1 MWGEW
6 GGSGLLLVLFSMSL
20 SEESHMT
27 TREIAVILSFFSYLI
42 FAFLPII
49 PQPVWLGAVWIIL
62 SSICLIP
69 VLLIPC
75 RLSHRNHGFSDLREV
90 GDDHEAQEIATES
103 NREEYYLSISVVFC
117 FPLYRVVYLLA
128 AVGALDYGQTMGA
141 FLLLTTFTK
150 ALFAA
155 TTIIASNIYSR
166 TYLEAQMALSEDRN
180 AVGVRSRI
188 VKHILHQMQSPLHS
202 LVTGLEQL
210 GQRDH
215 LNTSYLYLLSTM
227 REASSFIY
235 EILNDALLEAE
246 GASSLTVGSFGLR
259 KSISKVITSM
269 LHSITTKGLEVEED
283 IPDSVP
289 DRLIGDRRLLE
300 LVLRC
305 LLGNAIEFSPNDS
318 KIGLHV
324 TSAALDS
331 FTTITVSIS
340 DNGPGM
346 SPEKSRKLFIGGRER
361 SCGRVKMEIGTGAG
375 QMEVSRLSLCK
386 QMVGLQGGTLRVK
399 KTEGQGSIFSVSIPF
414 QTLRDEQN
422 SLPGATDYLFSTAPA
437 DPPPPLPVAR
447 AIEGPRDWFQQLP
460 DDRAFLLHSTGQ
472 TESHSWR

>member
-1 MWGEW
+1 M
-6 GGSGLLLVLFSMSL
+6 
-20 SEESHMT
+20 
-27 TREIAVILSFFSYLI
+27 
-42 FAFLPII
+42 
-49 PQPVWLGAVWIIL
+49 
-62 SSICLIP
+62 
-69 VLLIPC
+69 
-75 RLSHRNHGFSDLREV
+75 
-90 GDDHEAQEIATES
+90 
-103 NREEYYLSISVVFC
+103 
-117 FPLYRVVYLLA
+117 
-128 AVGALDYGQTMGA
+128 DYGQTMGA

-150 ALFAA
+150 AL
-155 TTIIASNIYSR
+155 

-269 LHSITTKGLEVEED
+269 LHSITTKGLEVEEN
-283 IPDSVP
+283 IPESVP
-289 DRLIGDRRLLE
+289 DGLIGDRRLLE

-361 SCGRVKMEIGTGAG
+361 SCGRDEMEIGTGTG
-375 QMEVSRLSLCK
+375 QMELSRLSLCK
-386 QMVGLQGGTLRVK
+386 QMVALQGGTLRVK
-399 KTEGQGSIFSVSIPF
+399 TAEGQGNIFSVSIPF
-414 QTLRDEQN
+414 RTLRDEQN

-437 DPPPPLPVAR
+437 DPPPPLPESRVLVADGDSSNR
-447 AIEGPRDWFQQLP
+447 KLLKMLFSKQGVAVDLAKDGNMAVTCAQLTSLSY
-460 DDRAFLLHSTGQ
+460 DLILL
-472 TESHSWR
+472 EYIMP